1 VTYTLQYFNPKL
13 QAQIESW
20 PSSILASFVRIS
32 VQMQLSGPHLG
43 LPYTKALG
51 QGLFEVRAKGTEG
64 IGRVFF
70 CCLKGQRV
78 IFLHGFIKKTQNT
91 PLKEIRIAKKRMQE
105 AHDEKNS

>member
-1 VTYTLQYFNPKL
+1 VNYILEYFNPKL
-13 QAQIESW
+13 QTQIEKW
-20 PSSILASFVRIS
+20 PTSILASFVRIS

-43 LPYTKALG
+43 LPYTKPLG
-51 QGLFEVRAKGTEG
+51 QGLFEVRAKGLEG

-91 PLKEIRIAKKRMQE
+91 PLKEIRIARKRMQE

>member
-1 VTYTLQYFNPKL
+1 MTYILQYFNPKL

-51 QGLFEVRAKGTEG
+51 HGLFEVRARGNDG

-70 CCLKGQRV
+70 CCLKERRV

-91 PLKEIRIAKKRMQE
+91 PLKEIRMARQRMQE
-105 AHDEKNS
+105 VDHEKSS

>member
-1 VTYTLQYFNPKL
+1 VTYILQYFNPKL
-13 QAQIESW
+13 QTQIEKW
-20 PSSILASFVRIS
+20 PTSVLASFVRIS

-70 CCLKGQRV
+70 CCLKGRRV

-91 PLKEIRIAKKRMQE
+91 PLKEIRIARKRMQD